1 MCRIAQ
7 ACSGTSSRAAVVEMI
22 ESRAWGAE
30 GGSGRRRKSLR
41 CSKGPAQKKEECG
54 VVSSAPDWRKVVGDG
69 SIDGRGGV
77 FLRVGA
83 GKRREMEGPSWKREG
98 GVSVVGW

>member
-1 MCRIAQ
+1 M
-7 ACSGTSSRAAVVEMI
+7 
-22 ESRAWGAE
+22 
-30 GGSGRRRKSLR
+30 
-41 CSKGPAQKKEECG
+41 
-54 VVSSAPDWRKVVGDG
+54 VSSAPDWRKVVGDG